1 MTQRSM
7 VAGQTPKLVIH
18 AGGSVTVEGWDSD
31 RLQAETDDSN
41 WGLKIE
47 RRTEAE
53 FGRARA
59 KLGERV
65 LFDLR
70 LTVPKALKKNAD
82 DEVLDVQIGNNG
94 KVRVPRGSDVKV
106 YAGGDI
112 NIKGVYGSTALFA
125 GANLIARDLQ
135 TLTQASAGGA
145 LDLESETVS
154 GDDLKFT
161 AGSDLRWFVRRLID
175 VTYLIDDLGGYWEAT
190 LGNGRVKIRLKCG
203 GDVTLVTDQP
213 VRGEMLGKVESPPA
227 TGN

>member
-1 MTQRSM
+1 M
-7 VAGQTPKLVIH
+7 VAGLTPKLVIH
-18 AGGSVTVEGWDSD
+18 AGGNVVVEGWDSD
-31 RLQAETDDSN
+31 RLQAETDSN

-59 KLGERV
+59 KVGEHV
-65 LFDLR
+65 LFDVR

-94 KVRVPRGSDVKV
+94 KVHVPRDSDVKV
-106 YAGGDI
+106 YAGRDI
-112 NIKGVYGSTALFA
+112 DITGVHGQVALYA
-125 GANLIARDLQ
+125 GGNLVARDLH

-161 AGSDLRWFVRRLID
+161 AGSDLRWFIRRLID

-190 LGNGRVKIRLKCG
+190 LGNGRIKIRLKCG

-213 VRGEMLGKVESPPA
+213 VHGDMLGKVDLPPA

>member
-7 VAGQTPKLVIH
+7 VAGLTPKLVIH

-59 KLGERV
+59 KVGEHV

-125 GANLIARDLQ
+125 GANLIARDLHM
-135 TLTQASAGGA
+135 LTQASAGGA
-145 LDLESETVS
+145 MDLESDGVS
-154 GDDLKFT
+154 GDELKFT
-161 AGSDLRWFVRRLID
+161 AGRDLRWYIRRLID

-190 LGNGRVKIRLKCG
+190 LGDGRVKIRLKCG

-213 VRGEMLGKVESPPA
+213 VRGEMLGKIESPPA
-227 TGN
+227 AGN